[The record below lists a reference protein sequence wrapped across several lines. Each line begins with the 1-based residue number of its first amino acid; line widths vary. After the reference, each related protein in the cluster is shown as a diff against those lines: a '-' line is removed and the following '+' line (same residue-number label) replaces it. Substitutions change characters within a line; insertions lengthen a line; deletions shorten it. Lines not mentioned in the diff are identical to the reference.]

1 MELKG
6 GVGRNDPVPL
16 TCQDGNASIAR
27 AEEQTVSLPAR
38 TRTMAVTSAAGLGR
52 PRRWPAVLAWGL
64 WALAMLG
71 LGAGLWMDTLLR
83 RTGYG
88 ELAFLL
94 SGGNVSMLM
103 AAVSAATVG
112 ALVASRRPGHRVGWL
127 AG

>member
-52 PRRWPAVLAWGL
+52 PRRWAAGLAWGCGC
-64 WALAMLG
+64 WPC
-71 LGAGLWMDTLLR
+71 
-83 RTGYG
+83 
-88 ELAFLL
+88 
-94 SGGNVSMLM
+94 
-103 AAVSAATVG
+103 SAWPWC
-112 ALVASRRPGHRVGWL
+112 PGWI
-127 AG
+127 A